1 MNRARTRT
9 AELPARG
16 RRGRGAIEDVGFAA
30 AGRRSRS
37 SRKGF
42 VDDPLDGVDVK
53 GLGRG
58 LDPEAVQE
66 ELEAILIS
74 QAHRLTAAA
83 ERALTNTG

>member
-16 RRGRGAIEDVGFAA
+16 RRGRGSTEDVGFAA
-30 AGRRSRS
+30 GGRRSSGR
-37 SRKGF
+37 RGF
-42 VDDPLDGVDVK
+42 ADPLDGVDVK